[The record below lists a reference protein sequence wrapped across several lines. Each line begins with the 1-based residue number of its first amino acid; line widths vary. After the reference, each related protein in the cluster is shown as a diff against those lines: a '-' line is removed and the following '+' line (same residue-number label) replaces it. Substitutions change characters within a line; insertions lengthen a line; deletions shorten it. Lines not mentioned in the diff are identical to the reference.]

1 MPAPSPPASAT
12 TPPWRSPLFWLLAWA
27 LASTASRVL
36 LSQALMWDQAEQTV
50 WSQQLAWGYGPQPP
64 LYTWLQWAVNGVLG
78 PTVLALAL
86 VKKTLMVLTF
96 VFMFLAA
103 RQLMPAPAA
112 WLAALG
118 MWWLPGMGWQALRDL
133 THTVLLTCLVAA
145 TWWLLLRQ
153 LRRPSPGGFAAL
165 GLALGLGVL
174 SKYSYVLF
182 AGAAL
187 VAALSL
193 PQPRRALLSRG
204 WWLAPLIAALLVA
217 PHALWVLQHWQE
229 ASSSTLAKLRP
240 AYEATGW
247 RGMLAGLGDLLTMLG
262 LAALPWALMAW
273 WAFGRRAW
281 RTPAPSADTTPP
293 WAVPLL
299 LRYLGLIACGLL
311 AMVVLGNVS
320 NFDGRWIHPLVC
332 MAPMAAFA
340 WRPGL
345 GDRPR
350 GRRQACHLRKTPRH
364 DQRGHREGGRRGEG
378 LGPGLC
384 GELHVPV
391 LSCGPSNACPR
402 GPGGSRTDHPCPGTL
417 FSGLAARGDRL
428 QLAATIQRG
437 RQTPCRGRHWHPLDR
452 CRFFHSGSQS
462 GGCVRHL
469 GDLPQNQEATDRR
482 SDDFCESG
490 SGNHGRL
497 RSGHGGFCQRAAPLR
512 RG

>member
-1 MPAPSPPASAT
+1 MPATPPSPAAAT

-78 PTVLALAL
+78 PTVLSLAL

-96 VFMFLAA
+96 VFMFIAA

-187 VAALSL
+187 AAALSL

-281 RTPAPSADTTPP
+281 RTPAPSADTPP

-299 LRYLGLIACGLL
+299 LRYLGLIVCGLL

-345 GDRPR
+345 GDQPR
-350 GRRQACHLRKTPRH
+350 GRRRYLGAVL
-364 DQRGHREGGRRGEG
+364 GMALLLWLGGAADPLIDARRGRADRFNW
-378 LGPGLC
+378 
-384 GELHVPV
+384 PV
-391 LSCGPSNACPR
+391 VRMAERLRAAGYDGRSPIIASHHIIAGVL
-402 GPGGSRTDHPCPGTL
+402 RTRFPQAPVTVCDADLPQ
-417 FSGLAARGDRL
+417 AA
-428 QLAATIQRG
+428 
-437 RQTPCRGRHWHPLDR
+437 
-452 CRFFHSGSQS
+452 
-462 GGCVRHL
+462 GCVR
-469 GDLPQNQEATDRR
+469 QAV
-482 SDDFCESG
+482 
-490 SGNHGRL
+490 
-497 RSGHGGFCQRAAPLR
+497 RAAEARGQGWLMVAADDAAPNGWWLAGTPAGGALPCLQTWALPYRRARADTPPLR
-512 RG
+512 LDLMLHLAPIYK